1 MDKELINKQFLGTVE
16 DSRDPDLE
24 GKCKIRIFGI
34 HGEAIPIEDLPWA
47 YPKQKSLYFGKEGK
61 AGAISIPKDGSVVAV
76 RFDNG
81 NIYSPEYYAIQELAD
96 DIKEELQK
104 EGEYHGS
111 HFLLFDG
118 DEELKVWF
126 TKEKGITMQLK
137 GSRIN
142 IGQDKK
148 IEIEHDQTQSMITL
162 KGSEIEII
170 ADSKISATSNT
181 KIELNSNDI
190 HVNGKNVVLGPNK
203 SLAQPAVLGTS
214 LATALTTL
222 AAAIDV
228 KWPPSPGATTASI
241 AQIQQTFLSKTT
253 KVTP

>member
-1 MDKELINKQFLGTVE
+1 MDSHYHDIEKRSNDLIDKQFLGTVE
-16 DSRDPDLE
+16 DANDPDLE
-24 GKCKIRIFGI
+24 GRCRVRVFGI
-34 HGEAIPIEDLPWA
+34 HGESVPVEDLPWA
-47 YPKQKSLYFGKEGK
+47 YPKDKPLYFGKDGK
-61 AGAISIPKDGSVVAV
+61 AAAISIPKEGAVVAI

-104 EGEYHGS
+104 ESEYHGS

-118 DEELKVWF
+118 DEELKFWF

-148 IEIEHDQTQSMITL
+148 ITIEHDQTQSIIEL
-162 KGSEIEII
+162 KGTEINIT
-170 ADSKISATSNT
+170 ADSKIIATSNS

-190 HVNGKNVVLGPNK
+190 HVNGNNVLLGPITNASK
-203 SLAQPAVLGTS
+203 AQPSVLGTS
-214 LATALTTL
+214 LSAALSTL
-222 AAAIDV
+222 AGAIDS
-228 KWPPSPGATTASI
+228 KWPPTPGATVA
-241 AQIQQTFLSKTT
+241 
-253 KVTP
+253 